1 MLIVRLA
8 PVTTATVSDDLA
20 ELRAWLRDAQR
31 GEDAP
36 HFVVGRPEMV
46 QYASEYFV
54 RQMHCNREEAKKFT
68 AQLTADV
75 RTIMAGRSVLPPPH
89 SETCDASSADLL
101 PHLTHQPY
109 TST

>member
-1 MLIVRLA
+1 MLIVRLRAGHNRHRVRRPCGTA
-8 PVTTATVSDDLA
+8 P
-20 ELRAWLRDAQR
+20 WLRNAQR